1 MLGQANEELAQG
13 LPRMEKTIQ
22 MTFSKNHD
30 IIAYLLIF
38 VKPVHESN

>member
-1 MLGQANEELAQG
+1 MLGQANEELAQDYQ
-13 LPRMEKTIQ
+13 EWKKTIQ